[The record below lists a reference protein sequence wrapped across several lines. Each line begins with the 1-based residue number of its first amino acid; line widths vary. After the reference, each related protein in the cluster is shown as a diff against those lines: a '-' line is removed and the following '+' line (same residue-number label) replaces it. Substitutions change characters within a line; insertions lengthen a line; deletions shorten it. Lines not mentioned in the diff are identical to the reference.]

1 MVAERLDVRLDPEHR
16 EKLARILEAQGTTV
30 SAVVRAW
37 IDQAYD
43 ALQSELRRQAA
54 LRLTQMEIEDMP
66 DPQTL
71 KRQLAE
77 AYELGPLP

>member
-1 MVAERLDVRLDPEHR
+1 MVAERLDVRLDREHR
-16 EKLARILEAQGTTV
+16 EKLAKILEAQGITV
-30 SAVVRAW
+30 STVVRTW
-37 IDQAYD
+37 IDQAYE
-43 ALQSELRRQAA
+43 ALEHERRRQAA
-54 LRLTQMEIEDMP
+54 LRLTQMQIEDVP